1 MTRIADYNWGAAFIN
16 PTNDIIVVVDQ
27 FKTMN
32 KAEVVATAKANGL
45 VITKT
50 TKSIHQP
57 GTKGHIYK
65 TVEVA

>member
-16 PTNDIIVVVDQ
+16 SANDIIVVIDQ
-27 FKTMN
+27 FNRMN
-32 KAEVVATAKANGL
+32 KAEVIATAKANGL

-50 TKSIHQP
+50 IKSIHQP

-65 TVEVA
+65 TVQVA

>member
-16 PTNDIIVVVDQ
+16 PANDIIVVVDQ

-50 TKSIHQP
+50 TKSIHQL